1 MEDSVIMLPH
11 TTQGERI
18 QPVGS
23 SGKWEEAGPLMGR
36 GEERQ
41 DLELGTTGVEGEEW
55 GCEVG

>member
-1 MEDSVIMLPH
+1 MLPH